1 MIGAGLDRRE
11 RESFLRDKLLENDA
25 AMYKSVDELAEHII
39 GFEKYVR
46 TQFQTVGAAHYLIK
60 AFLSNIYSF
69 EEARNRGVRLPLNLV
84 ENGTY
89 DDMPERFIKL
99 KKTVDEVFIKNG

>member
-1 MIGAGLDRRE
+1 LIEAGLDRRE
-11 RESFLRDKLLENDA
+11 YENSLRDELLKNDA
-25 AMYKSVDELAEHII
+25 AMYKSVDELAGYLIE
-39 GFEKYVR
+39 FEKYVR

-69 EEARNRGVRLPLNLV
+69 EEARNQGVRLPSESV
-84 ENGTY
+84 GNGTY
-89 DDMPERFIKL
+89 DDMPERFAKL